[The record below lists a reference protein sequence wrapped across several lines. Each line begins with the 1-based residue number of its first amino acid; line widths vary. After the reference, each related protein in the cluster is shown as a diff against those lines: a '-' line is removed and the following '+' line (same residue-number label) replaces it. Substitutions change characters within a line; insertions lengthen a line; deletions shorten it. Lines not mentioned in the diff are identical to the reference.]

1 MPIATRPSYHEPDYH
16 GAPNGAFYSGRGPSI
31 KQHDYGQPINGY
43 SRDGNGRDGP
53 RMNGAAPEPRRVN
66 SAQPSRMS
74 SMNQGNMARRAN
86 SEMVQRNPATSRG
99 HEAASGPSRANGVF
113 DSSVANGKYEI
124 SYRVEHLCIFTMDR
138 KDAVLTVEDALRK
151 LKLMDAKGKI
161 WTQDV
166 TINANPKEVMIIDEQ
181 SQEVLEKF
189 PLTFVNL
196 VSAEMNRCNYNSVL
210 VIQLKFPQKKYPEMY
225 IFQCEEIQADIIAK
239 EFQKLTDKG
248 NSRNKRYS
256 RSDMAG
262 ADNEPRR
269 ALSPSRHARE
279 SRYSANMDMDIP
291 PPPDEPA
298 PLPPN
303 DNVRNRVAAF
313 AAAAERQKVN
323 GAAYQPRLQQPKP
336 IVMSGSGGKEN
347 ESIEMM
353 AIRTERDVQILNHC
367 FDEIEGFIGTLQ
379 KAADAYTELTRLRRQ
394 RKSKKREHGDG
405 ILISRSRPPPESDYE
420 DCFQKFKYAFNL
432 LAKLKAHIHDPNAPE
447 LVHFLFIPLELV
459 VQSCQGPEFAAS
471 VVSPLLTP
479 QAIELLRNCLTSREN
494 DLWITLG
501 RAWNTPKSAWP
512 KDHYVPAYTPQFR
525 NGWVPPPL
533 PGNQPQE
540 FDQVNNQRRS
550 YGQLPPQQPSTS
562 SEYRQSSLGPPPAG
576 TPTPPQAAVN
586 SEMSSPRSLQPRL
599 GKATFDFVARN
610 NKELTIMA
618 GEILEI
624 LDDRRKW
631 WEVRNSS
638 GQQGFVPSTILEITN
653 QPNTNASNS
662 NNRTPTPPQHS
673 PNGFGAPGSGQV
685 LYHHHH
691 NGAQTVQQ
699 DQPKH
704 IRRMNPALAKIIADK
719 AAKSQNQV
727 DYDRIEEGSL
737 YSPLND
743 HKKPDVKATKAL
755 VHGNKRVDGP
765 KTPPAAPAPPPT
777 LAPAPAPPP
786 APTLPP
792 PPPPAVPPV
801 LQTNSWQRK
810 SNPQPAP
817 MKNGGKSP
825 AKMDLATAIR
835 AKELRRI
842 DMDVQKAKKHDDL
855 HDELMRRVN
864 QGQGRNFNITR
875 TPSNATVPLTYNS
888 TPTEVTKWLNSKR
901 FSKLTV
907 DSLGVLTGAQLFSL
921 TKEELKQV
929 CFDDGPRVYSQVMV
943 ARAPLEQKST
953 TTELAMIM
961 ERRKVRSSSNG
972 SGSTD
977 DNIPLNNPPPDF
989 NPALPNM

>member
-1 MPIATRPSYHEPDYH
+1 MPIATKPPYHEPDYH
-16 GAPNGAFYSGRGPSI
+16 GAPGAAFYSGRGPSI

-43 SRDGNGRDGP
+43 TRDGP
-53 RMNGAAPEPRRVN
+53 RMNGAGPDPRRINGVGSDPRRMMNGGGPDPRRVKSADPRRMN
-66 SAQPSRMS
+66 SMS
-74 SMNQGNMARRAN
+74 QGNVARRSK
-86 SEMVQRNPATSRG
+86 SEMVQRNAGARMNGGGTERAIGGGVYDTSST
-99 HEAASGPSRANGVF
+99 E
-113 DSSVANGKYEI
+113 GKLEFTYHI
-124 SYRVEHLCIFTMDR
+124 EHLCTFPMDR

-161 WTQDV
+161 WSQDITLYV
-166 TINANPKEVMIIDEQ
+166 NQREVQIIDEQ
-181 SQEVLEKF
+181 TQEVLEKF
-189 PLTFVNL
+189 PLNFVNL
-196 VSAEMNRCNYNSVL
+196 VSAEMNRCNYDSVL
-210 VIQLKFPQKKYPEMY
+210 VIQIKFPQKKHPEMF
-225 IFQCEEIQADIIAK
+225 IFQCDEVQAEVIAD
-239 EFQKLTDKG
+239 EFQHITDKG
-248 NSRNKRYS
+248 LSRNKRYS

-262 ADNEPRR
+262 GAVGLADVEARDR
-269 ALSPSRHARE
+269 AMSPSRQG
-279 SRYSANMDMDIP
+279 RYSANMERDMDIP
-291 PPPDEPA
+291 PPPEEPA

-303 DNVRNRVAAF
+303 ENVRNRVAAF

-353 AIRTERDVQILNHC
+353 ALRTERDVQILNQC
-367 FDEIEGFIGTLQ
+367 FDEIEAFIASLQ
-379 KAADAYTELTRLRRQ
+379 KAADAYTELSRLRRQ

-405 ILISRSRPPPESDYE
+405 LLISRSRPPPEADYV
-420 DCFQKFKYAFNL
+420 DCFQKFKFAFNL

-459 VQSCQGPEFAAS
+459 VQSCQGPELASS

-512 KDHYVPAYTPQFR
+512 KDHYVPVYTPQFR
-525 NGWVPPPL
+525 NGWVPPPN
-533 PGNQPQE
+533 PDSQHQE
-540 FDQVNNQRRS
+540 YGRNDNQRRS
-550 YGQLPPQQPSTS
+550 NYGQLPPQQQGT
-562 SEYRQSSLGPPPAG
+562 SSLGPPPTM
-576 TPTPPQAAVN
+576 TPTPPPAVVN
-586 SEMSSPRSLQPRL
+586 SGQHSPRSLQPRIS
-599 GKATFDFVARN
+599 KATFDFVARN

-662 NNRTPTPPQHS
+662 NSRIPTPPQQS
-673 PNGFGAPGSGQV
+673 PNGFGAPGSGQM

-691 NGAQTVQQ
+691 NGHQPFLQ
-699 DQPKH
+699 DQ
-704 IRRMNPALAKIIADK
+704 
-719 AAKSQNQV
+719 
-727 DYDRIEEGSL
+727 
-737 YSPLND
+737 
-743 HKKPDVKATKAL
+743 
-755 VHGNKRVDGP
+755 VDGP
-765 KTPPAAPAPPPT
+765 KTPPVAPAPVA
-777 LAPAPAPPP
+777 APAPAPPP
-786 APTLPP
+786 APAIP
-792 PPPPAVPPV
+792 PPPPAVPP
-801 LQTNSWQRK
+801 LSQTNSWQRK
-810 SNPQPAP
+810 SNTTNSQPAQT
-817 MKNGGKSP
+817 KN
-825 AKMDLATAIR
+825 
-835 AKELRRI
+835 
-842 DMDVQKAKKHDDL
+842 AKKHDEL

-875 TPSNATVPLTYNS
+875 TPSTNTVPLTYNS
-888 TPTEVTKWLNSKR
+888 TPAGVTKWLQSKR

-953 TTELAMIM
+953 TSELALIM
-961 ERRKVRSSSNG
+961 ERRKVRSSSNE
-972 SGSTD
+972 SGSLD

-989 NPALPNM
+989 NPALPNV